1 MGNYPTGG
9 SGGLCNMDFTKKC
22 SNVADCP
29 DKAPT
34 PAPPAPT
41 PAPAPTAPTVPA
53 PTEAPYT
60 PEELL
65 KRMVAA
71 LEAADYDGVFKYET
85 PTGSWLPSTLYTW
98 DDMIAGVKIMAT
110 DGIGAQKL
118 FVGEGTNF
126 NYGLVNLAAFLGQSM
141 KETIMYN
148 ACDENNWSNPD
159 VTKDFGGQPY
169 TASYACGQGG
179 QSYQDYKCSAEDDA
193 LAGGKMACD
202 VDLNM
207 ELRAHTHAEWYGA
220 PPSLFCAPKSKV
232 PKSPLWNYGSP
243 WCPARGGYDFKEPF
257 PDVLNATGLQD
268 YFKYVNKGGNCRDY
282 DPVKAGGWDFCGGA
296 GCASCPAPVFDKPGR
311 TDVEGCCWWGRG
323 VIQSTGVCNFGKLNY
338 FMGARGDREGRD
350 VLYPDIDFC
359 KNPEAICEPD
369 SPKAL
374 KWIAGFFYWL
384 NSVQSYVDKD
394 GWNYMENL
402 KKWTD
407 AGMDLTDESYINACS
422 GIVNRGCYNP
432 PCGGN
437 AMDGGEQR
445 AANFAIVINA
455 IKFAQTPP
463 ASVDP
468 VPAVPAPETPA
479 CSGGSLEACMAV
491 CPSSPVGDF
500 QKCVSVCASSCSPST
515 A

>member
-1 MGNYPTGG
+1 MG
-9 SGGLCNMDFTKKC
+9 
-22 SNVADCP
+22 
-29 DKAPT
+29 
-34 PAPPAPT
+34 
-41 PAPAPTAPTVPA
+41 
-53 PTEAPYT
+53 
-60 PEELL
+60 
-65 KRMVAA
+65 
-71 LEAADYDGVFKYET
+71 
-85 PTGSWLPSTLYTW
+85 
-98 DDMIAGVKIMAT
+98 
-110 DGIGAQKL
+110 
-118 FVGEGTNF
+118 
-126 NYGLVNLAAFLGQSM
+126 
-141 KETIMYN
+141 
-148 ACDENNWSNPD
+148 
-159 VTKDFGGQPY
+159 
-169 TASYACGQGG
+169 
-179 QSYQDYKCSAEDDA
+179 
-193 LAGGKMACD
+193 
-202 VDLNM
+202 
-207 ELRAHTHAEWYGA
+207 
-220 PPSLFCAPKSKV
+220 
-232 PKSPLWNYGSP
+232 
-243 WCPARGGYDFKEPF
+243 
-257 PDVLNATGLQD
+257 NATGLQD

-374 KWIAGFFYWL
+374 KWIAGFFYCL

-437 AMDGGEQR
+437 AMDSGEQR

-455 IKFAQTPP
+455 IKFAQTPLPPWTLYLPSRPLKPPHALVALSKHAWPFALPHPWVTSRSACPCALP
-463 ASVDP
+463 AAP
-468 VPAVPAPETPA
+468 RRLHNLYPALSQIE
-479 CSGGSLEACMAV
+479 M
-491 CPSSPVGDF
+491 PS
-500 QKCVSVCASSCSPST
+500 
-515 A
+515 